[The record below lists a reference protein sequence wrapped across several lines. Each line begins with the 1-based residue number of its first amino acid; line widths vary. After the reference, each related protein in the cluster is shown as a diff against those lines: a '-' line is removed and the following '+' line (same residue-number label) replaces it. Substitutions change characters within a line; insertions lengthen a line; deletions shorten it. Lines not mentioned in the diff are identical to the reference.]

1 MYIIKTAPGGGH
13 DIASYNIQRG
23 RDHGIP
29 GYAKQ
34 VCILLRQRLEEDM
47 ILHPTIY
54 RGVEIMVYQDMLSSG
69 DYNYNFNR
77 HEVSIL
83 DLSITSTKVYS

>member
-1 MYIIKTAPGGGH
+1 
-13 DIASYNIQRG
+13 
-23 RDHGIP
+23 
-29 GYAKQ
+29 
-34 VCILLRQRLEEDM
+34 M